1 MLNIVLVL
9 YFTSTVGN
17 IILQYVDFSLG
28 LHENYIFQWPF
39 GVNFKKLNIF
49 IKCFAFCEISFE
61 FRENFNFVFR
71 KNFAKLKEN
80 FAKHEIDN
88 FAKFSQNTKTKI
100 FAATLGQLTHK
111 KGASALTN

>member
-1 MLNIVLVL
+1 MLNIVPVL
-9 YFTSTVGN
+9 YLTSTVGN
-17 IILQYVDFSLG
+17 IIFLQYVDFSLG

-49 IKCFAFCEISFE
+49 IKCFAFREISFE

-88 FAKFSQNTKTKI
+88 FAKFSRKHENENFRSHPNYI
-100 FAATLGQLTHK
+100 
-111 KGASALTN
+111 

>member
-39 GVNFKKLNIF
+39 AVNFKKLNIF
-49 IKCFAFCEISFE
+49 IKCFAFREI
-61 FRENFNFVFR
+61 
-71 KNFAKLKEN
+71 
-80 FAKHEIDN
+80 
-88 FAKFSQNTKTKI
+88 
-100 FAATLGQLTHK
+100 
-111 KGASALTN
+111 

>member
-17 IILQYVDFSLG
+17 IILKYVDFSLG

-49 IKCFAFCEISFE
+49 IKCFAFREISFE
-61 FRENFNFVFR
+61 FRENFAQISISC
-71 KNFAKLKEN
+71 FAN
-80 FAKHEIDN
+80 ISRN
-88 FAKFSQNTKTKI
+88 
-100 FAATLGQLTHK
+100 
-111 KGASALTN
+111 

>member
-39 GVNFKKLNIF
+39 AVNFKKLNIF
-49 IKCFAFCEISFE
+49 IKCFAFREIFFE
-61 FRENFNFVFR
+61 FHENSPKFQFREGKFR
-71 KNFAKLKEN
+71 E
-80 FAKHEIDN
+80 
-88 FAKFSQNTKTKI
+88 TRY
-100 FAATLGQLTHK
+100 
-111 KGASALTN
+111 